1 MNGFDPRDLP
11 LNVPHEDEER
21 ARGNRAWDDERFSEY
36 NLPRISALE
45 EEE

>member
-1 MNGFDPRDLP
+1 MNGLDPRDLP
-11 LNVPHEDEER
+11 LNAPHEDEEG

-36 NLPRISALE
+36 SKPRLGALE